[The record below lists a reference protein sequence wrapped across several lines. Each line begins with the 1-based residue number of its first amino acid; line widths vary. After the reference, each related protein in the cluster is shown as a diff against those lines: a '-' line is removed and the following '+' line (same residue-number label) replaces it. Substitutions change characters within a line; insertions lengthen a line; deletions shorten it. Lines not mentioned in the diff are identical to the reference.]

1 MRLKLHG
8 VRDDEEVVEMVWGG
22 DVDMLGDVRL

>member
-8 VRDDEEVVEMVWGG
+8 VRDDEEVVEMVGGG